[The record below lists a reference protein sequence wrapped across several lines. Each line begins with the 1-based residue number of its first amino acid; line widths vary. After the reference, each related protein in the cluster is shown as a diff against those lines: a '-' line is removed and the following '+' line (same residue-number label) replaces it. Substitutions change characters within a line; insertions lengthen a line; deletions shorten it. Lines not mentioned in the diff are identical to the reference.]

1 MQATIKIGLTYTG
14 SEHKHIN
21 YVNWLKNDDPAIEI
35 VKLSAA
41 DNNLELTQALD
52 GIVISGGVDIHP
64 KEYGS
69 TMLNYANAPA
79 AFDEARDQ
87 FEKAV
92 YAISQQHNI
101 PLLGVCRGMQL
112 VNCILGGTLIH
123 DLGDALNATHRFDE
137 KDQLHEIHIE
147 PGTLLYHITGKE
159 NELANSAHHQC
170 IDRLGNELT
179 INCTS
184 GCGIIEGVEWSG
196 NTRKSFFLGVQW
208 HPERMY
214 QHGLAESPL
223 SQNIRDKF
231 LEAVKINQQK
241 S

>member
-1 MQATIKIGLTYTG
+1 MASVIKIGLTYTG
-14 SEHKHIN
+14 SEQKHNN
-21 YVNWLKNDDPAIEI
+21 YVHWLKKDTPEIEI

-41 DNNLELTQALD
+41 DNNLDIVQTLD

-69 TMLNYANAPA
+69 MVLNYTNVPA

-92 YAISQQHNI
+92 YAITQQHKI
-101 PLLGVCRGMQL
+101 PLLGICRGMQL
-112 VNCILGGTLIH
+112 VNCILGGTLTQ
-123 DLGDALNATHRFDE
+123 DMGKELNSIHRFDE
-137 KDQLHEIHIE
+137 KDRLHEIHIE
-147 PGTLLYHITGKE
+147 QNSLMYNIAAKE
-159 NELANSAHHQC
+159 KEMANSAHHQC
-170 IDRLGNELT
+170 IDRLGNKLA

-184 GCGIIEGVEWSG
+184 GCGIIEGVEWADKSG
-196 NTRKSFFLGVQW
+196 KSFLLGVQW

-214 QHGLAESPL
+214 QHQLGESPL
-223 SQNIRDKF
+223 SKNIRDTF

-241 S
+241 